1 MEIFKNMVTL
11 YQTNYNLCETILLN
25 VNANKIKFNNLF
37 VVIQGALKIFNAPF
51 FRVYKEKR
59 I

>member
-25 VNANKIKFNNLF
+25 VNANKIKL
-37 VVIQGALKIFNAPF
+37 IICLW
-51 FRVYKEKR
+51 
-59 I
+59 